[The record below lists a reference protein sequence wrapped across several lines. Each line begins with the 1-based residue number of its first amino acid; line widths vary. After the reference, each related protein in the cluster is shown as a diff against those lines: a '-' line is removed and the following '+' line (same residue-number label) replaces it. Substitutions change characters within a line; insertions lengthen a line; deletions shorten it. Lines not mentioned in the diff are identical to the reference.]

1 MPDAP
6 DTIAAVATPPGR
18 GGIGIVRISGPRAK
32 DIAAALTGSAP
43 APRRA
48 VYRPFADGEC
58 GILDRGIVLF
68 FPAPASYTGQDV
80 VELHAHGSP
89 VVLRL
94 ILQRVLAL
102 GARLARP
109 GEFTERAFLNGK
121 LDLAQAEAVTDLI
134 DSASEQAA
142 RAALR
147 SLEGAFSQR
156 VHALVEE
163 LVSIRAELEALL
175 DFPDEEIDTRDTVAQ
190 EERMRALRE
199 DLARLVA
206 GASRGRRLREGL
218 RIVILGRPNVGKSSL
233 LNRLTATDR
242 AIVDATPGTTRDT
255 LEETLVVGGISMHIV
270 DTAGVRAAG
279 DAVEAEGVRRAL
291 RAVQEAD
298 AILLVTEAC
307 GKDGD
312 IEARIPEG
320 RPVICVHNKI
330 DLRGEVPDSFQDGG
344 RRHVALSAKTGA
356 GIDLLVHALEALNEA
371 GAAEED
377 AVLARE
383 RHLEALRAADGAVAR
398 AIDALAEGR
407 GMEVAAEDLRT
418 AQAALSRITGE
429 FGADDL
435 LGEIFARFCIGK

>member
-1 MPDAP
+1 
-6 DTIAAVATPPGR
+6 
-18 GGIGIVRISGPRAK
+18 
-32 DIAAALTGSAP
+32 
-43 APRRA
+43 
-48 VYRPFADGEC
+48 
-58 GILDRGIVLF
+58 
-68 FPAPASYTGQDV
+68 
-80 VELHAHGSP
+80 
-89 VVLRL
+89 
-94 ILQRVLAL
+94 
-102 GARLARP
+102 
-109 GEFTERAFLNGK
+109 
-121 LDLAQAEAVTDLI
+121 
-134 DSASEQAA
+134 
-142 RAALR
+142 
-147 SLEGAFSQR
+147 
-156 VHALVEE
+156 
-163 LVSIRAELEALL
+163 
-175 DFPDEEIDTRDTVAQ
+175 
-190 EERMRALRE
+190 
-199 DLARLVA
+199 
-206 GASRGRRLREGL
+206 
-218 RIVILGRPNVGKSSL
+218 
-233 LNRLTATDR
+233 
-242 AIVDATPGTTRDT
+242 PGTTRDT

>member
-1 MPDAP
+1 
-6 DTIAAVATPPGR
+6 PGR

-48 VYRPFADGEC
+48 VYRPFADGEG

-121 LDLAQAEAVTDLI
+121 LDLAQAEAVADLI

-190 EERMRALRE
+190 KERMRALRKDFE
-199 DLARLVA
+199 RLVA

-242 AIVDATPGTTRDT
+242 AI
-255 LEETLVVGGISMHIV
+255 
-270 DTAGVRAAG
+270 
-279 DAVEAEGVRRAL
+279 
-291 RAVQEAD
+291 
-298 AILLVTEAC
+298 
-307 GKDGD
+307 
-312 IEARIPEG
+312 
-320 RPVICVHNKI
+320 
-330 DLRGEVPDSFQDGG
+330 
-344 RRHVALSAKTGA
+344 
-356 GIDLLVHALEALNEA
+356 
-371 GAAEED
+371 
-377 AVLARE
+377 
-383 RHLEALRAADGAVAR
+383 
-398 AIDALAEGR
+398 
-407 GMEVAAEDLRT
+407 
-418 AQAALSRITGE
+418 
-429 FGADDL
+429 
-435 LGEIFARFCIGK
+435 